1 MKRTILT
8 LGVIC
13 VLAFVSCKENASN
26 KIKAD
31 NITAAAARDEASKLI
46 PVMTFEKTEHDFG
59 TIEQGTPQETVFKF
73 KNTGNGPLI
82 ITSATS
88 SCGCTVPDPP
98 KDPIPAGESS
108 EMLVKFNG
116 NGQNQVTK
124 TITVKANTAK
134 GSELVKIKAFVNP
147 KGAAPLGPTAK

>member
-31 NITAAAARDEASKLI
+31 NITAAARDEASKLI